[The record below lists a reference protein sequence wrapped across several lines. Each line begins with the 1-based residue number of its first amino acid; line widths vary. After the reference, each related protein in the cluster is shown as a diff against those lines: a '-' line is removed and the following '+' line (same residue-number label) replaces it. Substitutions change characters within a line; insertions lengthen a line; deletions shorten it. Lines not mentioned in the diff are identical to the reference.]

1 MLCVEGTDGGE
12 SHEAGTLADHESMA
26 VVAWGSGDDGGVSPP
41 SASFDDGF
49 ACFISFSIPQST
61 HFLPCKTHG
70 LHCSSLYFL
79 CLQINAELPRPK
91 SAG

>member
-12 SHEAGTLADHESMA
+12 SHEAGTLADHESM
-26 VVAWGSGDDGGVSPP
+26 VVV
-41 SASFDDGF
+41 